1 MAGPDIRLL
10 TYTNFITIFGA
21 VNPPDEGVH
30 LWITQRIKV
39 ILHFLSTVF
48 RVATGV
54 TNGVE

>member
-1 MAGPDIRLL
+1 MAGPGIRLL

-39 ILHFLSTVF
+39 NLHFF
-48 RVATGV
+48 I
-54 TNGVE
+54 NGFSCRNRSY